1 MRDVPKFLAV
11 KQASSNKDIAA
22 QWSKLETLYNKKLW
36 HQLTVEV
43 LEFVCTPAFSTGSE
57 LVELY
62 ENFLAD
68 FENKINPLS
77 LIEICS
83 YIVRQFP
90 SPAEKLK
97 FLDHFVEK
105 VKGNP
110 QAIALCKVLAG
121 GIKLHELSDQPGTK
135 NLIEE
140 IEKILDEVDGITPV
154 HGRYY
159 LLASDLYRIQSKHA
173 DYYRSALRYLGCT
186 DLETLNLEEQ
196 RQHAFYLGL
205 AALLGEGVYN
215 LGELLAHPILE
226 SLKGTD
232 QAWLV
237 DLLFALNA
245 GDIAGF
251 QALRPKWSTQADL
264 LAKEKLIHQKIT
276 LLALMEM
283 TFKRPATDRQLS
295 FVEIAAT
302 TGLPVNE
309 VELLIMKSLSQG
321 LLKGTID
328 QVAGTAHFTWVQPR
342 VLDKNQLASMM
353 TRLEAWTKDISSIEH
368 LVETKAHDILT
379 L

>member
-1 MRDVPKFLAV
+1 MRDVPKFLAT
-11 KQASSNKDIAA
+11 KQASNNKDIAA
-22 QWSKLETLYNKKLW
+22 EWSKLETLYNKKLW
-36 HQLTVEV
+36 HQLTVEI
-43 LEFVCTPAFSTGSE
+43 LEFVRSPVFSTGSE
-57 LVELY
+57 LIDLY

-68 FENKINPLS
+68 FENKINSLT

-83 YIVRQFP
+83 FIVRQFP
-90 SPAEKLK
+90 GPAEKLT
-97 FLDHFVEK
+97 FLDHFIEK

-110 QAIALCKVLAG
+110 QAIALCKVLMG
-121 GIKLHELSDQPGTK
+121 GIKLHEQADHSGTK

-140 IEKILDEVDGITPV
+140 IEKILDDVDGITTV

-173 DYYRSALRYLGCT
+173 DYYRSALRYLGCIE
-186 DLETLNLEEQ
+186 LETLSLEEQ
-196 RQHAFYLGL
+196 RKNAFYLGL

-215 LGELLAHPILE
+215 LGELLAHPVLE

-232 QAWLV
+232 QSWLV

-245 GDIAGF
+245 GDIPVF
-251 QALRPKWSTQADL
+251 QSLRPKWSTQADL
-264 LAKEKLIHQKIT
+264 VAKEKLVHQKIT

-295 FVEIAAT
+295 FTEIAQT

-342 VLDKNQLASMM
+342 VLDKTQLANIM
-353 TRLEAWTKDISSIEH
+353 TRLDAWTKDIASIEH